1 MDMTEKVLSSKVT
14 FEGRIFTVHVDDI
27 ELPDG
32 RKSKREI
39 VEHHGGVGVIAI
51 DENNEVFV
59 VKQYRAPFSDILME
73 IPAGKLNKDEDPYEC
88 GIRELEE
95 ETGFRADKITH
106 LGEFFPSPGYC
117 HEKINIYMATG
128 LHKVGQHLDEGEF
141 LEVCKIPLDELYDMV
156 MQNKI
161 CDAKTVIAILKAKA
175 ILDKTNKD

>member
-32 RKSKREI
+32 KKAKREI
-39 VEHHGGVGVIAI
+39 VEHHGGVGVIAV
-51 DENNEVFV
+51 DENKEVFV
-59 VKQYRAPFSDILME
+59 VRQYRAPFSEVLLE

-95 ETGFRADKITH
+95 ETGFRADKIVH

-117 HEKINIYMATG
+117 HEKINIYMATE
-128 LHKVGQHLDEGEF
+128 LHKVGQHLDDGEF
-141 LEVCKIPLDELYDMV
+141 LEVSKIPLDELYEMV

-161 CDAKTVIAILKAKA
+161 SDAKTVIAILKAKA
-175 ILDKTNKD
+175 ML